1 MTFYGINTFE
11 VWISGQRRREFDW
24 QEMTGEKKK
33 KKNLTLIGLLLSSHG
48 IFMLHYKTITNVSP
62 GGNRDSVV
70 LGCITKQPDG
80 TTERRSK
87 EQHTVHMV
95 CLFTFDLLPSFLSE
109 QQQRAWRSCVG
120 STDGERGG
128 AGWSGVVPLM
138 RVSDCRL
145 IRRLS
150 LSQGGIT
157 LKHDSSETRA
167 LSVSLSTDPRPQE
180 KKKKK
185 SQDAWRSFPSKQR
198 HSGYFNQCCWSLKWL
213 FGRDVLGNRPAQ
225 NSPPAEAKWQTSP
238 LHSQLIIKSHPTP
251 NYTVFHIW
259 I

>member
-185 SQDAWRSFPSKQR
+185 KVKMLE
-198 HSGYFNQCCWSLKWL
+198 G
-213 FGRDVLGNRPAQ
+213 
-225 NSPPAEAKWQTSP
+225 
-238 LHSQLIIKSHPTP
+238 
-251 NYTVFHIW
+251 VFHLSRDTVAISISAVGAW
-259 I
+259 NDYLEEMSLAIALPKIHLQQKQNGRLAPCTASWS